1 MDKKKTGNL
10 IKEARMKKKYTQS
23 DLGDLLGVS
32 NKAVSRWENGET
44 FPDVGILENLA
55 AVLDVRIQDIVTGD
69 TEMNDDDG
77 VVDEVVRIAKL
88 QQKEIQRNLIRTSL
102 LIAVILSCFISGCS
116 ALGNKCMFDS
126 PPVYVILMV
135 FSFALTLVGCAL
147 QNETVQKKS
156 NKFCR
161 CTSIIALTSFLWI
174 ILLTWCVFIMIFNG
188 HIPFGME
195 FSSIGPF
202 INWQL
207 IGLFTLNLAM
217 NVLEIF
223 RYKRCD
229 EAIHRGW
236 FISIATMYLTVLYG
250 DLLHRM
256 ISIQEAMESLM
267 LRTIVV
273 VIVTGMSL
281 VVAMI
286 IKDKQIAK
294 TFGGRLTKSEN
305 SPNT

>member
-10 IKEARMKKKYTQS
+10 IKEARTKKKYTQS
-23 DLGDLLGVS
+23 ELGDLLGVS
-32 NKAVSRWENGET
+32 NKAVSRWEKGET
-44 FPDVGILENLA
+44 FPDAGILENLA
-55 AVLDVRIQDIVTGD
+55 AVLDVRIQDIVTGGA
-69 TEMNDDDG
+69 EVNNDG
-77 VVDEVVRIAKL
+77 AKL
-88 QQKEIQRNLIRTSL
+88 LQNETQRNLIRNSL
-102 LIAVILSCFISGCS
+102 LIAVILCCFISGCS
-116 ALGNKCMFDS
+116 ALSNKCMFDS
-126 PPVYVILMV
+126 PPVYIIFMV

-147 QNETVQKKS
+147 QNDTDKKKS

-161 CTSIIALTSFLWI
+161 CTKIVALISFLWI
-174 ILLTWCVFIMIFNG
+174 ILLTWCVFIMFING

-195 FSSIGPF
+195 LSSIGPF

-256 ISIQEAMESLM
+256 ISIQGAMESLIF
-267 LRTIVV
+267 RTVIV
-273 VIVTGMSL
+273 VIVTGISL
-281 VVAMI
+281 VVAKI
-286 IKDKQIAK
+286 IKD
-294 TFGGRLTKSEN
+294 RELTKSI
-305 SPNT
+305 